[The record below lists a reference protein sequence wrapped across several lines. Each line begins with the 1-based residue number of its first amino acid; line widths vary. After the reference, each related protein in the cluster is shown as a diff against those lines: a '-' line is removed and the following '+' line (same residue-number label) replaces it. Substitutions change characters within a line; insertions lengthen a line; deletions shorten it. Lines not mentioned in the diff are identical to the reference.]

1 MVLALLEYNAL
12 NYCSKLSKQIICR
25 KKKKSKEINL
35 NRDKLNI
42 EFVNWNAIVTN
53 KYTKSYSGSTV
64 KHFYFSQITFLG
76 AEKPNIGRK
85 CRKNLI
91 TPQFRV
97 SN

>member
-25 KKKKSKEINL
+25 KKKKSKEINRRFSQKSKEINL

-42 EFVNWNAIVTN
+42 EFVNWMPLSLMGLKT
-53 KYTKSYSGSTV
+53 YTKSHSGSTV

-76 AEKPNIGRK
+76 AEKPNIGR
-85 CRKNLI
+85 
-91 TPQFRV
+91 
-97 SN
+97 